1 MSTVEVNGAGNSHP
15 DELIQSSSNEQISRS
30 YNRTRSVQYPN
41 EYESASHT
49 PKRNPKETPDFNSG
63 IDQHPSNSNDSSNRL
78 RRESPQQAFLL
89 FRITLQDVNQYPT
102 TELDKIPSS
111 YSIVVQN
118 VPSQWSAQAFDNEL
132 KQHYPSIVRVVRI
145 FISGGRPFSK
155 VRVDFSSYKE
165 LSMILKSKLILLDDD
180 NTAFDVEPYLLPT

>member
-63 IDQHPSNSNDSSNRL
+63 IDQHPSKLSNNRQETAKVSTVVTTTSS
-78 RRESPQQAFLL
+78 
-89 FRITLQDVNQYPT
+89 
-102 TELDKIPSS
+102 
-111 YSIVVQN
+111 
-118 VPSQWSAQAFDNEL
+118 
-132 KQHYPSIVRVVRI
+132 
-145 FISGGRPFSK
+145 
-155 VRVDFSSYKE
+155 
-165 LSMILKSKLILLDDD
+165 
-180 NTAFDVEPYLLPT
+180 